1 MNTKERFLSNIRK
14 AECKVAVLLL
24 AALCVTVPANA
35 ANDNGCGVDGNDYIN
50 PELALCST
58 HVYNIGLTE
67 NSDNEANKQIMRDV
81 VALKSTVMMQQMYKQ
96 YEYLDAT
103 LKRLKTQLER
113 EILTAKLEAAGASS
127 SSSSSGSNSASYTD
141 RNIYLA
147 GTSNCNN
154 ESTISGVFTCLRNN
168 YNLIY
173 NMSSSGTNLSTELRK
188 QLANDC
194 EVVRQ
199 NASGAGLDSNS
210 LTAVTNGSTKIDC
223 TNFANI
229 KGRTEFQKCLDALNV
244 QIRNATSNLTQRTQQ
259 QNNQQVRQ

>member
-1 MNTKERFLSNIRK
+1 MNTKNKFLSNVQK
-14 AECKVAVLLL
+14 AERKVAVMLLV
-24 AALCVTVPANA
+24 ALCVVAPLRA
-35 ANDNGCGVDGNDYIN
+35 ATDNGCNESDNDYIT

-113 EILTAKLEAAGASS
+113 EILTAKLEAAGASTGT
-127 SSSSSGSNSASYTD
+127 SSSGSTSASYTD

-173 NMSSSGTNLSTELRK
+173 NMSSSGTNISTELRK

-199 NASGAGLDSNS
+199 NASGAGLDSSS
-210 LTAVTNGSTKIDC
+210 LTAVTNGSDKIDC
-223 TNFANI
+223 TNFSNI

-244 QIRNATSNLTQRTQQ
+244 QIRNATSNLTQKTQQ
-259 QNNQQVRQ
+259 QNNQQFR